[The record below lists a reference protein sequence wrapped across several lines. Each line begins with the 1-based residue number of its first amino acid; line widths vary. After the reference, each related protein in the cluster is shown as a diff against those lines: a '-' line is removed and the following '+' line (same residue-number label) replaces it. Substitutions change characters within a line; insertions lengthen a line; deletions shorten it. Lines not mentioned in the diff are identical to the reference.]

1 MLQNQVAPDSD
12 VKVNLFHGLVKGST
26 ISIIN
31 SLIETAMH
39 AQNIPQVKG
48 AENDALKQII
58 AAYDGEIYGIAFF
71 EYFAANYAD
80 PSRLTLW
87 QTLIEVETLT
97 AQQLHVGLTELE
109 AKFVINSSE
118 MQQKG
123 VNDAQK
129 WVDLAWP
136 KLTETLLPWI
146 APYEEKY
153 RDWVHLAASH
163 HSLFALI
170 ADHETAIYQCW
181 QHEQS
186 GQSGIPILQ
195 AFLQQYRVS

>member
-1 MLQNQVAPDSD
+1 MN
-12 VKVNLFHGLVKGST
+12 
-26 ISIIN
+26 
-31 SLIETAMH
+31 
-39 AQNIPQVKG
+39 AQNPSTMTC

-71 EYFAANYAD
+71 EHFAANYTD
-80 PSRLTLW
+80 PSRLILW

-97 AQQLHVGLTELE
+97 AQQLQVGLTELE
-109 AKFVINSSE
+109 AKFEINSRE
-118 MQQKG
+118 MQHKG
-123 VNDAQK
+123 VNDAKK

-153 RDWVHLAASH
+153 RDWAHLAASH

-181 QHEQS
+181 QHEQR
-186 GQSGIPILQ
+186 GLSGIPILQ
-195 AFLQQYRVS
+195 AFLQQYRAS